1 MLRIESLF
9 GPGILQEIRSCVVTD
24 YGCGSG
30 LEAIELAQNGASTVF
45 GVDIRQRMIDAAR
58 RNAESAGVRNI
69 CFTDRPPESTD
80 LIFSIDAFEHFG
92 NPAEILE
99 TWASILNPH
108 GKVIISFGPPWYH
121 PRGGHFFS
129 FFPWAHI
136 LLPEKM
142 LCKWRSRYKNDGA
155 MRFCDT
161 EGGLNQM
168 TIRRFEKLVR
178 LSPFICRK
186 MRMIP
191 IRHVR
196 WAHCRATRELFT
208 SILQCELVLRQSGTA

>member
-1 MLRIESLF
+1 MIRMESLF
-9 GPGILQEIRSCVVTD
+9 GPGILPEIRNRVVTD
-24 YGCGSG
+24 YGCGPG
-30 LEAIELAQNGASTVF
+30 LEAIELAQNGARAVF
-45 GVDIRQRMIDAAR
+45 GIDIRQRMIEAGQ
-58 RNAESAGVRNI
+58 RNAQAAGVQNVFFSD
-69 CFTDRPPESTD
+69 CPPESTD

-99 TWASILNPH
+99 KWASILNPG

-142 LCKWRSRYKNDGA
+142 LCKWRLRYKKDGA

-161 EGGLNQM
+161 EGGLNEM

-178 LSPFICRK
+178 LSPFVCRN

-191 IRHVR
+191 IRLVR
-196 WAHCRATRELFT
+196 SLHCLATREFFT
-208 SILQCELVLRQSGTA
+208 SIIQCELVLRGAN

>member
-9 GPGILQEIRSCVVTD
+9 GPGILPEIRNRVVTD
-24 YGCGSG
+24 YGCGPG
-30 LEAIELAQNGASTVF
+30 LEAIELAQNGARAVF
-45 GVDIRQRMIDAAR
+45 GIDIRQRMIEAAQ
-58 RNAESAGVRNI
+58 RNAQAAGVHNVFFSI
-69 CFTDRPPESTD
+69 CPPESTD

-99 TWASILNPH
+99 TWASILNPR

-121 PRGGHFFS
+121 PHGGHFFS
-129 FFPWAHI
+129 FFPWSHI
-136 LLPEKM
+136 LFPEKM
-142 LCKWRSRYKNDGA
+142 LCKWRLRYKNDGA

-178 LSPFICRK
+178 LSPFVCDH
-186 MRMIP
+186 MHMIP
-191 IRHVR
+191 IRLVR
-196 WAHCRATRELFT
+196 SLHCRATREFFT
-208 SILQCELVLRQSGTA
+208 SIIQCELVLRDGN